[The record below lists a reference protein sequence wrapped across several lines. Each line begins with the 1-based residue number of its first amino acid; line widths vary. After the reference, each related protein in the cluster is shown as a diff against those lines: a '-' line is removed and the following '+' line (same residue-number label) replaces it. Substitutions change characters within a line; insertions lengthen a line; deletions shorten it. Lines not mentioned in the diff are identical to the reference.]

1 MSSGAGRRLETS
13 AAGRHG
19 RRPAERLSAATW
31 RLAVAASLAFYLDAA
46 TVITVAIALPLW
58 RDHYRLDAWQVGLLS
73 SGLAFGIAIGA
84 VVGGRLG
91 DRFGRGVVF
100 TVDLMVFAAATIM
113 IAFAPDA
120 WTLLAGVV
128 VVGLAA
134 GADMPTALTVLSDAA
149 PVGTHGRLVGLT
161 QVSWIAAILITYA
174 LGFATSGL
182 GFLGAQL
189 LSLHLVVVALLT
201 VLLRLTLA
209 GPTRPVTRQPAAPPP
224 RLRAAGALPALLAT
238 GGFLLLWNVASS
250 TLGSYGTYVLV
261 TVTGLT
267 QTQATGLVLVG
278 FPPALL
284 MSVIFTRLA
293 DSPWRDRL
301 FVVAMLL
308 QIAAYTAGAATGGVV
323 AGGMLVLVVLYSLSN
338 VFAGEAIYKVWSQ
351 LLLPPA
357 VRATAVGLSYG
368 VARGVAAAFLLLV
381 PLALESHAGELL
393 WLLAGCVTASGLIG
407 LVIINH
413 RAWRPLLHPQRRTF
427 TDTLSE

>member
-1 MSSGAGRRLETS
+1 ML
-13 AAGRHG
+13 
-19 RRPAERLSAATW
+19 
-31 RLAVAASLAFYLDAA
+31 
-46 TVITVAIALPLW
+46 
-58 RDHYRLDAWQVGLLS
+58 
-73 SGLAFGIAIGA
+73 
-84 VVGGRLG
+84 
-91 DRFGRGVVF
+91 GRGVVF
-100 TVDLMVFAAATIM
+100 TVDLVVFAAATLA

-161 QVSWIAAILITYA
+161 QVSWIAAILVTYA
-174 LGFATSGL
+174 LGFATSGI

-201 VLLRLTLA
+201 LLLRLTLA
-209 GPTRPVTRQPAAPPP
+209 SSARSGARQPTVPRP

-238 GGFLLLWNVASS
+238 GGFLLLWNVAST

-261 TVTGLT
+261 TVTGMT
-267 QTQATGLVLVG
+267 QTQATGLVLVA

-284 MSVIFTRLA
+284 MSVLFTRLA

-308 QIAAYTAGAATGGVV
+308 QVLAFVAGAASGGVV
-323 AGGMLVLVVLYSLSN
+323 AGGMLILIVLYSLSN

-351 LLLPPA
+351 LLLPPP
-357 VRATAVGLSYG
+357 VRGTAVGLSYG
-368 VARGVAAAFLLLV
+368 VARGLAAAFLLVV

-393 WLLAGCVTASGLIG
+393 WLLAGCVSASGLIG
-407 LVIINH
+407 LMIIS
-413 RAWRPLLHPQRRTF
+413 RPAWRPLLQPQPRTVA
-427 TDTLSE
+427 DTPSE